1 MPLEAVIFDMDGTLV
16 DSMPYHHKSWDV
28 FFEHHGI
35 QMTQEEFDKIHHGT
49 LFDIMPRIFG
59 EHISDEEAFKLGS
72 MKEEAFRDL
81 YKHEI
86 KPIDGLIAWLDALK
100 AAGLKIG
107 LATAADFTNADFT
120 LDAIDI
126 RKYFDC
132 IITSDI
138 VKEGKPSPAVYLYAA
153 GALGVNPKNCV
164 VFEDTISGIKSGIA
178 AGMKVIGITTG
189 MSAKEMQALAVS
201 KIIDDYQSLTI
212 DRITS
217 LIPS

>member
-16 DSMPYHHKSWDV
+16 DSMPFHHKSWDV

-35 QMTQEEFDKIHHGT
+35 KMTPEEFDKIHHGT

-59 EHISDEEAFKLGS
+59 DHISDEEAFALGS
-72 MKEEAFRDL
+72 MKEAAFRDL
-81 YKHEI
+81 YKDEI
-86 KPIDGLIAWLDALK
+86 QPIAGLIQWLETLK

-132 IITSDI
+132 IVTSDTI
-138 VKEGKPSPAVYLYAA
+138 KEGKPSPAVYVHAA
-153 GALGVNPKNCV
+153 ELLGVSPANCI
-164 VFEDTISGIKSGIA
+164 VFEDTVSGIQAGAA
-178 AGMKVIGITTG
+178 AGMKVVGITTG
-189 MSAKEMQALAVS
+189 MKAEQMQALPVS
-201 KIIDDYQSLTI
+201 FIIDDYHSIALHHLTDI
-212 DRITS
+212 IT
-217 LIPS
+217 P